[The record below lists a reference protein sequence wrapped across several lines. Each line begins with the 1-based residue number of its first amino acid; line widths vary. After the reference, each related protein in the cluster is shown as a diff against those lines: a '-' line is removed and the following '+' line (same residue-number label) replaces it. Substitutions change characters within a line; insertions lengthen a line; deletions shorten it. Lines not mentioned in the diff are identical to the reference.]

1 MTSDGGTKN
10 RVTVAEAAKE
20 LGLSVATVRYWME
33 TGKLD
38 IGIYLKK
45 RGGKRAMY
53 VVLRDKL
60 NTVLGKREDDECYRK
75 QTVF

>member
-1 MTSDGGTKN
+1 MTFYALGDISMSSLSGN
-10 RVTVAEAAKE
+10 RITVAQAARE

-45 RGGKRAMY
+45 KGGKRAMY

-60 NTVLGKREDDECYRK
+60 DTVLGKGP
-75 QTVF
+75 VG